1 MTPGSTAARTV
12 APVPENGELLA
23 ESEFV
28 RLLIVDDDETYLTLC
43 TRYLR
48 KDADRRYEIVTASDA
63 ESALSA
69 CSATPFDC
77 LLIDYGLRGGT
88 GTELMGTLR
97 SRLGR
102 ALPPFVLISADES
115 AGAAT
120 QAVRAH
126 AADFLSKREVSA
138 SSLGRSIRNAV
149 EKGRLQRAV
158 HVRQRE
164 LREANATL
172 ERRAIEIQRFYHTVS
187 HEMKTPLTAAREF
200 VAIVRDGIGGPVTEE
215 QSELLGHAL
224 ECCDQITT
232 QFNDLIDLTRL
243 ETGKLRLVKAPSSL
257 DSVTS
262 RALAMCAGAASAK
275 AVSLER
281 TGERDSPPLDI
292 DVGRI
297 VQVLSNLIGNAVKF
311 TDAGGRVQL
320 DTRLEPSAGR
330 VLVRVVDSGRGIA
343 PDDLERIFDRL
354 YQVSS
359 AADDP
364 DSSGLGLGLS
374 IAREIVRGH
383 DAELHV
389 ESRVGTGSTFS
400 FTLPFAGC
408 DASEDER
415 QRNALTASEDGIKE

>member
-1 MTPGSTAARTV
+1 MSSTSTAASAV
-12 APVPENGELLA
+12 ASVPENGEPLA
-23 ESEFV
+23 ELECV
-28 RLLIVDDDETYLTLC
+28 RLLIVDDDESYLTLC
-43 TRYLR
+43 SRYLT
-48 KDADRRYEIVTASDA
+48 KDTDKRYEIVTAADA

-69 CSATPFDC
+69 CSANHFDC

-88 GTELMGTLR
+88 GTELIGTLR
-97 SRLGR
+97 SRLGST
-102 ALPPFVLISADES
+102 LPPFVLISADES

-120 QAVRAH
+120 QAVRSH

-138 SSLGRSIRNAV
+138 SSLVRSVRNAV

-164 LREANATL
+164 LREANAAL

-200 VAIVRDGIGGPVTEE
+200 VAIVRDGIGGPITEE
-215 QSELLGHAL
+215 QRELLGHAL

-243 ETGKLRLVKAPSSL
+243 ETGKLRLVKEPSSL
-257 DSVTS
+257 ESVTS
-262 RALAMCAGAASAK
+262 RALAMCAGAASTK
-275 AVSLER
+275 MVSLER
-281 TGERDSPPLDI
+281 TGERDSPLLDI

-297 VQVLSNLIGNAVKF
+297 VQVLSNLIGNAIKF

-320 DTRLEPSAGR
+320 DTQLEPDAGR
-330 VLVRVVDSGRGIA
+330 VLVRVIDSGRGIE

-354 YQVSS
+354 YQVSI

-364 DSSGLGLGLS
+364 NSSGLGLGLS
-374 IAREIVRGH
+374 IAREIVHGH
-383 DAELHV
+383 DAELRV
-389 ESRVGTGSTFS
+389 ESRVGLGSTFS
-400 FTLPFAGC
+400 FTLPFAECEAG
-408 DASEDER
+408 EDTR
-415 QRNALTASEDGIKE
+415 QRNTLATNEDGNPR

>member
-1 MTPGSTAARTV
+1 MRPGSPIENATAD
-12 APVPENGELLA
+12 APLGEEPGA
-23 ESEFV
+23 GSDEAV
-28 RLLIVDDDETYLTLC
+28 RLLIVDDDETYLALC

-48 KDADRRYEIVTASDA
+48 KDTARRYDIVTADDA
-63 ESALSA
+63 GSALAA
-69 CSATPFDC
+69 CTIAPFDC

-88 GTELMGTLR
+88 GTELIGTLR
-97 SRLGR
+97 SRLGS

-120 QAVRAH
+120 QAVRSH

-158 HVRQRE
+158 QVRQLE
-164 LREANATL
+164 LRQANSTL
-172 ERRAIEIQRFYHTVS
+172 ERRAVEIERFYHTVS

-200 VAIVRDGIGGPVTEE
+200 VAIVRDGIGGPVTAE
-215 QSELLGHAL
+215 QWELLGHAL

-243 ETGKLRLVKAPSSL
+243 ETGKLRLVRVPSSL
-257 DSVTS
+257 EAALS
-262 RALAMCAGAASAK
+262 RALAMCASAAEAK
-275 AVSLER
+275 SVSLER
-281 TGERDSPPLDI
+281 SGEDDPPPLDI

-297 VQVLSNLIGNAVKF
+297 VQVLSNLLGNAIKF
-311 TDAGGRVQL
+311 TDPGGRVQL
-320 DTRLEPSAGR
+320 DTRLEPDARAVRIR
-330 VLVRVVDSGRGIA
+330 VIDSGRGIEL
-343 PDDLERIFDRL
+343 DDLERIFDRL
-354 YQVSS
+354 YQVRI

-383 DAELHV
+383 GAELQV
-389 ESRVGTGSTFS
+389 ESRVGIGSTFS
-400 FTLPFAGC
+400 FTLPFAEREAAG
-408 DASEDER
+408 EDHPD
-415 QRNALTASEDGIKE
+415 NALVTSGDDTP